1 MYRIPSTLNGDL
13 DYTQSLIDQFK
24 TGEIQAGQLKSNRV
38 PMGIYEQRKNQ
49 HYMLRLRCAGGLV
62 TPEQLAKIAFVG
74 HQLSTSHLHVT
85 TRQEIQIHNVDIED
99 AIPALKKLEKVGISS
114 AGGGGN
120 TVRNMMVDD
129 RSGLTADEEF
139 DVYPY
144 VEELTSRLIAEKD
157 SFTMP
162 RKYKVAIDTSVAT
175 ANYSYIADL
184 GLQARIKDGQRGFR
198 VLIAGSAASNAHTGW
213 EVFDF
218 LPEKDL
224 YRAAKALKNWFH
236 KYGNRRNRHKA
247 RMRYVFYKYGTEE
260 AKRLYLEEFEELK
273 KDGSIDFEA
282 SALPLEH
289 HKPSFSPLG
298 EKEVKSEE
306 RRVKNSNPLGVP
318 ADLQSDGKQGTS
330 KNEIIDVE
338 AFETWKRR
346 YAHKQTN
353 AEGLKEN
360 LWYAYIPLRHGN
372 NSTDFFAEV
381 AEYLGNYGNDV
392 IRFTKKE
399 QIQVRNIPE
408 EYLTN
413 IYAFFKKLGVY
424 QIDYP
429 VVVTNLTCCTG
440 ADTCRLGICLPKGA
454 IDGIAKQ
461 LLDSDLNLD
470 AIPDFELRMNGCT
483 NICALATWGDLGFS
497 GRVGRVGDD
506 PYPAYTIWLPV
517 KGKHEIDLQ
526 QGYIAAKKI
535 PAFVEDYLRDVIAE
549 QANYADYYEYV
560 AKRGVNIVKDLIA
573 KYKEVAPY
581 SEKPDTFFD
590 FGDDEKFSLIK
601 YGKAECSAGLFD
613 IIEIDQDTIREKRKE
628 VEQLLE
634 NTPQGVPADLQSAGK
649 QAISGGSKVP
659 ADLKSDGKQGTSK
672 IEKLLHDIVFSEN
685 RMLLVT
691 RGLDPRTDEDVYQ
704 GFEKEFIAAGIIP
717 QKFKVLT
724 EKARNNE
731 SLISEKP
738 LIDELA
744 DLLNDLY
751 QNMDDSLQ
759 FKLPA
764 AQSPTDNTDNT
775 DSKEKSAE
783 SAKSARPKNGSEKE
797 EKSVSS
803 VKSVGQKTGSE
814 KEEKSVSSVK
824 SVGQKNTS
832 EKEQKSVSSVKSA
845 RQKNTSEKEQKS
857 SAGEPEAISPD
868 VKKDFRGV
876 MCPMNFVKTKI
887 ALTPMQS
894 GQILE
899 ILLDDGAPIENV
911 PGSVKN
917 EGHTI
922 LSTEKVENYWKVL
935 IKKK

>member
-24 TGEIQAGQLKSNRV
+24 AGEIQAGQLKSNRV

-260 AKRLYLEEFEELK
+260 AKRLYLEEFEKLK

-282 SALPLEH
+282 PALPLEH
-289 HKPSFSPLG
+289 HKPNF
-298 EKEVKSEE
+298 
-306 RRVKNSNPLGVP
+306 P
-318 ADLQSDGKQGTS
+318 ALKAPTD
-330 KNEIIDVE
+330 
-338 AFETWKRR
+338 FETWKRR

-461 LLDSDLNLD
+461 LLNSNLNLD

-549 QANYADYYEYV
+549 QANYADYYDYV

-581 SEKPDTFFD
+581 SEEPDTFFD

-628 VEQLLE
+628 VEQLL
-634 NTPQGVPADLQSAGK
+634 
-649 QAISGGSKVP
+649 
-659 ADLKSDGKQGTSK
+659 SDGKQNTGK

-691 RGLDPRTDEDVYQ
+691 RGLDPRTDEDVYN

-724 EKARNNE
+724 DKARNNE
-731 SLISEKP
+731 SLIAEKP

-764 AQSPTDNTDNT
+764 
-775 DSKEKSAE
+775 EKTQVEQVA
-783 SAKSARPKNGSEKE
+783 E
-797 EKSVSS
+797 EKNA
-803 VKSVGQKTGSE
+803 
-814 KEEKSVSSVK
+814 EEKAPA
-824 SVGQKNTS
+824 
-832 EKEQKSVSSVKSA
+832 EKASA
-845 RQKNTSEKEQKS
+845 AEETET
-857 SAGEPEAISPD
+857 IVPD

>member
-24 TGEIQAGQLKSNRV
+24 ASEIQAGQLKSNRV

-282 SALPLEH
+282 PELPLEH
-289 HKPSFSPLG
+289 HKPNF
-298 EKEVKSEE
+298 
-306 RRVKNSNPLGVP
+306 P
-318 ADLQSDGKQGTS
+318 ALKAPTDF
-330 KNEIIDVE
+330 EI
-338 AFETWKRR
+338 WKRR

-461 LLDSDLNLD
+461 LLNSNLNLD

-549 QANYADYYEYV
+549 QANYADYYDYV
-560 AKRGVNIVKDLIA
+560 AKRGVNIVKELIA

-581 SEKPDTFFD
+581 SEEPDTFFD

-628 VEQLLE
+628 VELLMG
-634 NTPQGVPADLQSAGK
+634 NIPQGVPTDLQ
-649 QAISGGSKVP
+649 
-659 ADLKSDGKQGTSK
+659 SDGKQATSK

-691 RGLDPRTDEDVYQ
+691 RGLDPRTDEDVYN

-724 EKARNNE
+724 DKARNNE
-731 SLISEKP
+731 SLIEQKP

-764 AQSPTDNTDNT
+764 
-775 DSKEKSAE
+775 EKTPVEQVA
-783 SAKSARPKNGSEKE
+783 E
-797 EKSVSS
+797 EK
-803 VKSVGQKTGSE
+803 TA
-814 KEEKSVSSVK
+814 EEKAPAEQVSE
-824 SVGQKNTS
+824 
-832 EKEQKSVSSVKSA
+832 EKAPAEKASA
-845 RQKNTSEKEQKS
+845 AEETET
-857 SAGEPEAISPD
+857 IVPD

>member
-24 TGEIQAGQLKSNRV
+24 AGEIQAGQLKSNRV

-62 TPEQLAKIAFVG
+62 TPKQLAKIAFVG

-218 LPEKDL
+218 LPEKHL

-282 SALPLEH
+282 PALPLEH
-289 HKPSFSPLG
+289 HKPNF
-298 EKEVKSEE
+298 
-306 RRVKNSNPLGVP
+306 P
-318 ADLQSDGKQGTS
+318 ALKAPTD
-330 KNEIIDVE
+330 
-338 AFETWKRR
+338 FETWKRR

-461 LLDSDLNLD
+461 LLNSNLNLD

-549 QANYADYYEYV
+549 QANYADYYDYV

-581 SEKPDTFFD
+581 SEEPDTFFD

-628 VEQLLE
+628 VEQLL
-634 NTPQGVPADLQSAGK
+634 
-649 QAISGGSKVP
+649 
-659 ADLKSDGKQGTSK
+659 SDGKQATSK

-691 RGLDPRTDEDVYQ
+691 RGLDPRTDEDVYN

-724 EKARNNE
+724 DKARNNE
-731 SLISEKP
+731 SLIEQKP

-764 AQSPTDNTDNT
+764 
-775 DSKEKSAE
+775 EKTPVEQVA
-783 SAKSARPKNGSEKE
+783 E
-797 EKSVSS
+797 EK
-803 VKSVGQKTGSE
+803 TA
-814 KEEKSVSSVK
+814 EEKAPAEQVSE
-824 SVGQKNTS
+824 
-832 EKEQKSVSSVKSA
+832 EKTPAEKASA
-845 RQKNTSEKEQKS
+845 AEETET
-857 SAGEPEAISPD
+857 IVPD

>member
-24 TGEIQAGQLKSNRV
+24 AGEIQAGQLKSNRV

-282 SALPLEH
+282 PALPLEH
-289 HKPSFSPLG
+289 HKPNFPPL
-298 EKEVKSEE
+298 KA
-306 RRVKNSNPLGVP
+306 PT
-318 ADLQSDGKQGTS
+318 D
-330 KNEIIDVE
+330 
-338 AFETWKRR
+338 FETWKRR

-353 AEGLKEN
+353 AEVLKEN

-399 QIQVRNIPE
+399 QILVRNIPE

-461 LLDSDLNLD
+461 LLNSNLNLD

-549 QANYADYYEYV
+549 QANYADYYDYV
-560 AKRGVNIVKDLIA
+560 AKRGVNIVKELIA

-581 SEKPDTFFD
+581 SEEPDTFFD

-628 VEQLLE
+628 VELLMG
-634 NTPQGVPADLQSAGK
+634 NTPQGVPADLQS
-649 QAISGGSKVP
+649 
-659 ADLKSDGKQGTSK
+659 DGKQEASK

-691 RGLDPRTDEDVYQ
+691 RGLDPRTDEDVYN

-724 EKARNNE
+724 DKVRNNE
-731 SLISEKP
+731 SLIEQKP

-764 AQSPTDNTDNT
+764 
-775 DSKEKSAE
+775 EKTPVEQVA
-783 SAKSARPKNGSEKE
+783 E
-797 EKSVSS
+797 EKAA
-803 VKSVGQKTGSE
+803 
-814 KEEKSVSSVK
+814 EEKTPAEQVSE
-824 SVGQKNTS
+824 
-832 EKEQKSVSSVKSA
+832 EKAPAEKASA
-845 RQKNTSEKEQKS
+845 AEETET
-857 SAGEPEAISPD
+857 IVPD

>member
-24 TGEIQAGQLKSNRV
+24 AGEIQAGQLKSNRV

-282 SALPLEH
+282 PALPLEH
-289 HKPSFSPLG
+289 HKPNFPPL
-298 EKEVKSEE
+298 KT
-306 RRVKNSNPLGVP
+306 PT
-318 ADLQSDGKQGTS
+318 D
-330 KNEIIDVE
+330 
-338 AFETWKRR
+338 FETWKRR

-461 LLDSDLNLD
+461 LLNSNLNLD

-549 QANYADYYEYV
+549 QANYADYYDYV

-581 SEKPDTFFD
+581 SEEPDTFFD

-628 VEQLLE
+628 VELLMG
-634 NTPQGVPADLQSAGK
+634 NIPQGVPADLQS
-649 QAISGGSKVP
+649 
-659 ADLKSDGKQGTSK
+659 DGKQETSK

-691 RGLDPRTDEDVYQ
+691 RGLDPRTDEDVYN

-724 EKARNNE
+724 DKARNNE
-731 SLISEKP
+731 SLIEQKP

-764 AQSPTDNTDNT
+764 VQSPTDFTDNT
-775 DSKEKSAE
+775 DSKGKSA
-783 SAKSARPKNGSEKE
+783 
-797 EKSVSS
+797 
-803 VKSVGQKTGSE
+803 GQKNRSE
-814 KEEKSVSSVK
+814 DEEKSVSSVK

-832 EKEQKSVSSVKSA
+832 E
-845 RQKNTSEKEQKS
+845 NEQKS
-857 SAGEPEAISPD
+857 SAGEPEAVSPD

>member
-1 MYRIPSTLNGDL
+1 MYRIPSTLKGDL

-24 TGEIQAGQLKSNRV
+24 AGEIQAGQLKSNRV

-99 AIPALKKLEKVGISS
+99 AVPALRKLEKIGISS

-129 RSGLTADEEF
+129 RSGLTAEEKF

-162 RKYKVAIDTSVAT
+162 RKYKVAIDTSVDT

-184 GLQARIKDGQRGFR
+184 GLQARIKDGKRGFR

-260 AKRLYLEEFEELK
+260 AKRLYLEEFEALK
-273 KDGSIDFEA
+273 KNPSIDFEA
-282 SALPLEH
+282 PALPLEH

-298 EKEVKSEE
+298 EKEGNNASTYFD
-306 RRVKNSNPLGVP
+306 S
-318 ADLQSDGKQGTS
+318 
-330 KNEIIDVE
+330 E

-408 EYLTN
+408 EYLPN

-454 IDGIAKQ
+454 IDAIAKQ
-461 LLDSDLNLD
+461 LLSSDLDLD

-506 PYPAYTIWLPV
+506 PYPAYTVWLPV

-535 PAFVEDYLRDVIAE
+535 PAFVEDYLRDVIQE
-549 QANYADYYEYV
+549 QPNYADYYDYV
-560 AKRGVNIVKDLIA
+560 AKRGAGFIKELIA
-573 KYKEVAPY
+573 KYKEIAPFT
-581 SEKPDTFFD
+581 EEPDTFYD

-628 VEQLLE
+628 VDQLLQDKTLKE
-634 NTPQGVPADLQSAGK
+634 STSANLE
-649 QAISGGSKVP
+649 QTNKV
-659 ADLKSDGKQGTSK
+659 
-672 IEKLLHDIVFSEN
+672 EKLLHDIVFSEN

-704 GFEKEFIAAGIIP
+704 GFEKEFIGAGIIP
-717 QKFKVLT
+717 QKFKILT
-724 EKARNNE
+724 DKARSNE
-731 SLISEKP
+731 SLIEYNP

-764 AQSPTDNTDNT
+764 AQSSADLK
-775 DSKEKSAE
+775 DSKEKSAS
-783 SAKSARPKNGSEKE
+783 SA
-797 EKSVSS
+797 
-803 VKSVGQKTGSE
+803 KSVGQENATKTE
-814 KEEKSVSSVK
+814 AEKSVSSVK
-824 SVGQKNTS
+824 SVGQKNGS
-832 EKEQKSVSSVKSA
+832 KNEEKESA
-845 RQKNTSEKEQKS
+845 E
-857 SAGEPEAISPD
+857 SAAISPD

-911 PGSVKN
+911 PGSVKG

-922 LSTEKVENYWKVL
+922 LSTEKIENYWKVL
-935 IKKK
+935 IRKK

>member
-24 TGEIQAGQLKSNRV
+24 AGEIQAGQLKSNRV

-282 SALPLEH
+282 PALPLEH
-289 HKPSFSPLG
+289 HKPSFSPLS

-306 RRVKNSNPLGVP
+306 RRVKNS
-318 ADLQSDGKQGTS
+318 SDFFDS
-330 KNEIIDVE
+330 E

-381 AEYLGNYGNDV
+381 AEYLCNYGNDV

-461 LLDSDLNLD
+461 LLNSDLNLD

-549 QANYADYYEYV
+549 QANYADYYDYV
-560 AKRGVNIVKDLIA
+560 AKRGVNIVKKLIA

-581 SEKPDTFFD
+581 SEEPDTFFD

-628 VEQLLE
+628 VEQLLG
-634 NTPQGVPADLQSAGK
+634 NIPQGVPADLQS
-649 QAISGGSKVP
+649 
-659 ADLKSDGKQGTSK
+659 DGKQETSK

-691 RGLDPRTDEDVYQ
+691 RGLDPRTDEDVYN

-724 EKARNNE
+724 DKARNNE
-731 SLISEKP
+731 SLITEKP

-764 AQSPTDNTDNT
+764 VQSPTDFTDNT
-775 DSKEKSAE
+775 DSKEKSSGQKNRSE
-783 SAKSARPKNGSEKE
+783 DEDKSVSSVKSVGQRNRSEKE
-797 EKSVSS
+797 EESVSSVKSAGQKNRSEKEDKSVSS
-803 VKSVGQKTGSE
+803 VKSVGQKS
-814 KEEKSVSSVK
+814 
-824 SVGQKNTS
+824 TS
-832 EKEQKSVSSVKSA
+832 E
-845 RQKNTSEKEQKS
+845 NEQKS

-887 ALTPMQS
+887 ALTPMLS

-899 ILLDDGAPIENV
+899 ILLDDGTPIENV

>member
-24 TGEIQAGQLKSNRV
+24 AGEIQAGQLKSNRV

-260 AKRLYLEEFEELK
+260 AKRLYLEEFEKLK

-282 SALPLEH
+282 PALPLEH
-289 HKPSFSPLG
+289 HKPNFPPL
-298 EKEVKSEE
+298 KA
-306 RRVKNSNPLGVP
+306 PT
-318 ADLQSDGKQGTS
+318 D
-330 KNEIIDVE
+330 
-338 AFETWKRR
+338 FETWKRR

-454 IDGIAKQ
+454 INGIAKQ
-461 LLDSDLNLD
+461 LLNSDLNLD

-549 QANYADYYEYV
+549 QANYADYYDYV

-581 SEKPDTFFD
+581 SEEPDTFFD

-628 VEQLLE
+628 VELLMG
-634 NTPQGVPADLQSAGK
+634 NIPQGVPADLQSDGK
-649 QAISGGSKVP
+649 QA
-659 ADLKSDGKQGTSK
+659 TSK

-691 RGLDPRTDEDVYQ
+691 RGLDPRTDEDVYN

-724 EKARNNE
+724 DKARNSA
-731 SLISEKP
+731 SLIEQKP

-764 AQSPTDNTDNT
+764 
-775 DSKEKSAE
+775 EKTPVE
-783 SAKSARPKNGSEKE
+783 QVVE
-797 EKSVSS
+797 EKNA
-803 VKSVGQKTGSE
+803 
-814 KEEKSVSSVK
+814 EEKAPAEQVSE
-824 SVGQKNTS
+824 
-832 EKEQKSVSSVKSA
+832 EKAPAEKASA
-845 RQKNTSEKEQKS
+845 AEETET
-857 SAGEPEAISPD
+857 IVPD

>member
-24 TGEIQAGQLKSNRV
+24 AGEIQAGQLKSNRV

-282 SALPLEH
+282 PALPLEH
-289 HKPSFSPLG
+289 HKPNFPPL
-298 EKEVKSEE
+298 KA
-306 RRVKNSNPLGVP
+306 PT
-318 ADLQSDGKQGTS
+318 D
-330 KNEIIDVE
+330 
-338 AFETWKRR
+338 FETWKRR

-461 LLDSDLNLD
+461 LLNSNLNLD

-549 QANYADYYEYV
+549 QANYADYYDYV
-560 AKRGVNIVKDLIA
+560 AKRGVNIVKELIA

-581 SEKPDTFFD
+581 SEEPDTFFD

-628 VEQLLE
+628 VELLMG
-634 NTPQGVPADLQSAGK
+634 NTPQGVPADLQSDGK
-649 QAISGGSKVP
+649 QAI
-659 ADLKSDGKQGTSK
+659 SK

-691 RGLDPRTDEDVYQ
+691 RGLDPRTDEDVYN

-724 EKARNNE
+724 DKARNNE
-731 SLISEKP
+731 SLIEQKP

-764 AQSPTDNTDNT
+764 
-775 DSKEKSAE
+775 EKTPVEQVA
-783 SAKSARPKNGSEKE
+783 E
-797 EKSVSS
+797 EK
-803 VKSVGQKTGSE
+803 TA
-814 KEEKSVSSVK
+814 EEKAPAEQVSE
-824 SVGQKNTS
+824 
-832 EKEQKSVSSVKSA
+832 EKAPAEKASA
-845 RQKNTSEKEQKS
+845 AEETET
-857 SAGEPEAISPD
+857 IVPD

>member
-24 TGEIQAGQLKSNRV
+24 AGEIQAGQLKSNRV

-99 AIPALKKLEKVGISS
+99 AIPALKKLEKGGISS

-282 SALPLEH
+282 PALPLEH
-289 HKPSFSPLG
+289 HKPNFPPL
-298 EKEVKSEE
+298 KA
-306 RRVKNSNPLGVP
+306 PT
-318 ADLQSDGKQGTS
+318 D
-330 KNEIIDVE
+330 
-338 AFETWKRR
+338 FETWKRR

-381 AEYLGNYGNDV
+381 AEHLGNYGNDV

-461 LLDSDLNLD
+461 LLNSDLNLD

-497 GRVGRVGDD
+497 GRVGRVGDA

-549 QANYADYYEYV
+549 QVNYADYYDYV
-560 AKRGVNIVKDLIA
+560 AKRGVNIVKELIA

-581 SEKPDTFFD
+581 SEEPDTFFD

-628 VEQLLE
+628 VELLMG
-634 NTPQGVPADLQSAGK
+634 NTPQGVPADLQSDGK
-649 QAISGGSKVP
+649 QA
-659 ADLKSDGKQGTSK
+659 TSK

-691 RGLDPRTDEDVYQ
+691 RGLDPRTDEDVYN

-724 EKARNNE
+724 DKARNNE
-731 SLISEKP
+731 SLIEQKP

-764 AQSPTDNTDNT
+764 
-775 DSKEKSAE
+775 EKTPVEQVA
-783 SAKSARPKNGSEKE
+783 E
-797 EKSVSS
+797 EKAA
-803 VKSVGQKTGSE
+803 
-814 KEEKSVSSVK
+814 EEKTPAEQVSE
-824 SVGQKNTS
+824 
-832 EKEQKSVSSVKSA
+832 EKAPAEKASA
-845 RQKNTSEKEQKS
+845 AEETET
-857 SAGEPEAISPD
+857 IVPD

>member
-24 TGEIQAGQLKSNRV
+24 AGEIQAGQLKSNRV

-282 SALPLEH
+282 PELPLEH
-289 HKPSFSPLG
+289 HKPNF
-298 EKEVKSEE
+298 
-306 RRVKNSNPLGVP
+306 P
-318 ADLQSDGKQGTS
+318 ALKAPTD
-330 KNEIIDVE
+330 
-338 AFETWKRR
+338 FETWKRR

-461 LLDSDLNLD
+461 LLNSNLNLD

-549 QANYADYYEYV
+549 QTNYADYYDYV

-581 SEKPDTFFD
+581 SEEPDTFFD

-628 VEQLLE
+628 VEQLL
-634 NTPQGVPADLQSAGK
+634 
-649 QAISGGSKVP
+649 
-659 ADLKSDGKQGTSK
+659 SDGKQNTGK

-691 RGLDPRTDEDVYQ
+691 RGLDPRTDEDVYN

-724 EKARNNE
+724 DKARNNE
-731 SLISEKP
+731 SLIEQKP

-764 AQSPTDNTDNT
+764 
-775 DSKEKSAE
+775 EKTPVEQVA
-783 SAKSARPKNGSEKE
+783 E
-797 EKSVSS
+797 EK
-803 VKSVGQKTGSE
+803 TA
-814 KEEKSVSSVK
+814 EEKAPAEQVSE
-824 SVGQKNTS
+824 
-832 EKEQKSVSSVKSA
+832 EKAPAEKASA
-845 RQKNTSEKEQKS
+845 AEETET
-857 SAGEPEAISPD
+857 IVPD

>member
-24 TGEIQAGQLKSNRV
+24 AGEIQAGQLKSNRV

-260 AKRLYLEEFEELK
+260 AKRLYLEEFEKLK

-282 SALPLEH
+282 PALPLEH
-289 HKPSFSPLG
+289 HKPNF
-298 EKEVKSEE
+298 
-306 RRVKNSNPLGVP
+306 P
-318 ADLQSDGKQGTS
+318 ALKAPTD
-330 KNEIIDVE
+330 
-338 AFETWKRR
+338 FETWKRR

-461 LLDSDLNLD
+461 LLNSNLNLD

-549 QANYADYYEYV
+549 QANYADYYDYV

-581 SEKPDTFFD
+581 SEEPDTFFD

-628 VEQLLE
+628 VELLMK
-634 NTPQGVPADLQSAGK
+634 NIPQGVSADLQADGK
-649 QAISGGSKVP
+649 QA
-659 ADLKSDGKQGTSK
+659 TSK

-691 RGLDPRTDEDVYQ
+691 RGLDPRTDEDVYN

-717 QKFKVLT
+717 QKFKILT
-724 EKARNNE
+724 DKARNNE
-731 SLISEKP
+731 SLIEQKP

-764 AQSPTDNTDNT
+764 
-775 DSKEKSAE
+775 EKTPVEQVA
-783 SAKSARPKNGSEKE
+783 E
-797 EKSVSS
+797 EK
-803 VKSVGQKTGSE
+803 TA
-814 KEEKSVSSVK
+814 EEKAPAEQVSE
-824 SVGQKNTS
+824 
-832 EKEQKSVSSVKSA
+832 EKAPAEKASA
-845 RQKNTSEKEQKS
+845 AEETET
-857 SAGEPEAISPD
+857 IVPD

>member
-24 TGEIQAGQLKSNRV
+24 AGEIQAGQLKSNRV

-184 GLQARIKDGQRGFR
+184 GLQARIKDRQRGFR

-282 SALPLEH
+282 LALPLEH
-289 HKPSFSPLG
+289 HKPNF
-298 EKEVKSEE
+298 
-306 RRVKNSNPLGVP
+306 P
-318 ADLQSDGKQGTS
+318 ALKAPTD
-330 KNEIIDVE
+330 
-338 AFETWKRR
+338 FETWKRR

-381 AEYLGNYGNDV
+381 AEYLCNYGNDV

-560 AKRGVNIVKDLIA
+560 AKRGVDIVKNLIA
-573 KYKEVAPY
+573 KYKEIAPY
-581 SEKPDTFFD
+581 SEEPDTFFD

-628 VEQLLE
+628 VELLMG
-634 NTPQGVPADLQSAGK
+634 NTPQGVPADLQS
-649 QAISGGSKVP
+649 
-659 ADLKSDGKQGTSK
+659 DGKQETSK

-691 RGLDPRTDEDVYQ
+691 RGLDPCTDEDVYQ

-724 EKARNNE
+724 DKARNNE
-731 SLISEKP
+731 SLIEQKP

-744 DLLNDLY
+744 NLLNDLY

-764 AQSPTDNTDNT
+764 VQSPTDNTDNTDNT
-775 DSKEKSAE
+775 DSKEKSA
-783 SAKSARPKNGSEKE
+783 
-797 EKSVSS
+797 
-803 VKSVGQKTGSE
+803 GQKNRSE
-814 KEEKSVSSVK
+814 DEEKSVSSVK
-824 SVGQKNTS
+824 SVGQKNGS
-832 EKEQKSVSSVKSA
+832 ENEEKESA
-845 RQKNTSEKEQKS
+845 
-857 SAGEPEAISPD
+857 AISPD

>member
-24 TGEIQAGQLKSNRV
+24 AGEIQAGQLKSNRV

-62 TPEQLAKIAFVG
+62 TPKQLAKIAFVG

-260 AKRLYLEEFEELK
+260 AKRLYLEEFKELK

-282 SALPLEH
+282 PALPLEH
-289 HKPSFSPLG
+289 HKP
-298 EKEVKSEE
+298 
-306 RRVKNSNPLGVP
+306 NIP
-318 ADLQSDGKQGTS
+318 ALKAPTD
-330 KNEIIDVE
+330 
-338 AFETWKRR
+338 FETWKRR

-461 LLDSDLNLD
+461 LLNSNLNLD

-549 QANYADYYEYV
+549 QANYADYYDYV

-581 SEKPDTFFD
+581 AEEPDTFFD

-628 VEQLLE
+628 VEQLL
-634 NTPQGVPADLQSAGK
+634 
-649 QAISGGSKVP
+649 
-659 ADLKSDGKQGTSK
+659 SDGKQNTGK

-691 RGLDPRTDEDVYQ
+691 RGLDPRTDEDVYN

-724 EKARNNE
+724 DKARNNE
-731 SLISEKP
+731 SLIEQKP

-764 AQSPTDNTDNT
+764 
-775 DSKEKSAE
+775 EKTPVEQVA
-783 SAKSARPKNGSEKE
+783 E
-797 EKSVSS
+797 EK
-803 VKSVGQKTGSE
+803 TA
-814 KEEKSVSSVK
+814 EEKAPAEQVSE
-824 SVGQKNTS
+824 
-832 EKEQKSVSSVKSA
+832 EKAPAEKASA
-845 RQKNTSEKEQKS
+845 AEETET
-857 SAGEPEAISPD
+857 IVPD

>member
-24 TGEIQAGQLKSNRV
+24 AGEIQAGQLKSNRV

-260 AKRLYLEEFEELK
+260 AKRLYLEEFEKLK

-282 SALPLEH
+282 PALPLEH
-289 HKPSFSPLG
+289 HKPNF
-298 EKEVKSEE
+298 
-306 RRVKNSNPLGVP
+306 P
-318 ADLQSDGKQGTS
+318 ALKAPTD
-330 KNEIIDVE
+330 
-338 AFETWKRR
+338 FETWKRR

-461 LLDSDLNLD
+461 LLVSNLNLD

-549 QANYADYYEYV
+549 QANYADYYDYV
-560 AKRGVNIVKDLIA
+560 AKRGVNIVKELIA

-581 SEKPDTFFD
+581 SEEPDTFFD

-628 VEQLLE
+628 VELLMG
-634 NTPQGVPADLQSAGK
+634 NIPQGVPTDLQ
-649 QAISGGSKVP
+649 
-659 ADLKSDGKQGTSK
+659 SDGKQATSK

-691 RGLDPRTDEDVYQ
+691 RGLDPRTDEDVYN

-724 EKARNNE
+724 DKARNNE
-731 SLISEKP
+731 SLIAEKP

-764 AQSPTDNTDNT
+764 
-775 DSKEKSAE
+775 EKTQVEQVA
-783 SAKSARPKNGSEKE
+783 E
-797 EKSVSS
+797 EKNA
-803 VKSVGQKTGSE
+803 
-814 KEEKSVSSVK
+814 EEKAPAEQVSE
-824 SVGQKNTS
+824 
-832 EKEQKSVSSVKSA
+832 EKAPAEKASA
-845 RQKNTSEKEQKS
+845 AEETET
-857 SAGEPEAISPD
+857 IVPD

>member
-24 TGEIQAGQLKSNRV
+24 AGEIQAGQLKSNRV

-184 GLQARIKDGQRGFR
+184 GLQARIKDGERGFR

-282 SALPLEH
+282 PALPLEH
-289 HKPSFSPLG
+289 HKPGFPALKVWNDTPLG
-298 EKEVKSEE
+298 A
-306 RRVKNSNPLGVP
+306 P

-506 PYPAYTIWLPV
+506 PYPAYTVWLPV

-573 KYKEVAPY
+573 KYKAIAPY
-581 SEKPDTFFD
+581 AEEPDTFFD

-628 VEQLLE
+628 VELLKE
-634 NTPQGVPADLQSAGK
+634 
-649 QAISGGSKVP
+649 
-659 ADLKSDGKQGTSK
+659 TSK

-691 RGLDPRTDEDVYQ
+691 RGLDPRTDNDVYN

-717 QKFKVLT
+717 QKFKILT
-724 EKARNNE
+724 DKARNNE
-731 SLISEKP
+731 SLTEYKQ

-744 DLLNDLY
+744 NLLNDLY

-764 AQSPTDNTDNT
+764 AQSPTDFTDNT
-775 DSKEKSAE
+775 DLKDKAAESAE
-783 SAKSARPKNGSEKE
+783 SVGQKNGSEKE
-797 EKSVSS
+797 E
-803 VKSVGQKTGSE
+803 
-814 KEEKSVSSVK
+814 
-824 SVGQKNTS
+824 
-832 EKEQKSVSSVKSA
+832 A
-845 RQKNTSEKEQKS
+845 
-857 SAGEPEAISPD
+857 SAGEAESISPN

-922 LSTEKVENYWKVL
+922 LSTEKVENHWKVL
-935 IKKK
+935 IRKK

>member
-24 TGEIQAGQLKSNRV
+24 AGEIQAGQLKSNRV

-260 AKRLYLEEFEELK
+260 AKRLYLEEFEKLK

-282 SALPLEH
+282 PALPLEH
-289 HKPSFSPLG
+289 HKPNFPPL
-298 EKEVKSEE
+298 KA
-306 RRVKNSNPLGVP
+306 PT
-318 ADLQSDGKQGTS
+318 D
-330 KNEIIDVE
+330 
-338 AFETWKRR
+338 FETWKRR

-413 IYAFFKKLGVY
+413 IYAFFKELGVY

-454 IDGIAKQ
+454 INGIAKQ
-461 LLDSDLNLD
+461 LLNSDLNLD

-549 QANYADYYEYV
+549 QANYADYYDYV

-581 SEKPDTFFD
+581 SEEPDTFFD

-628 VEQLLE
+628 VEQLL
-634 NTPQGVPADLQSAGK
+634 
-649 QAISGGSKVP
+649 
-659 ADLKSDGKQGTSK
+659 SDGKQNTGK

-691 RGLDPRTDEDVYQ
+691 RGLDPRTDEDVYN

-724 EKARNNE
+724 DKARNSA
-731 SLISEKP
+731 SLIEQKP

-764 AQSPTDNTDNT
+764 
-775 DSKEKSAE
+775 EKTQVEQVA
-783 SAKSARPKNGSEKE
+783 E
-797 EKSVSS
+797 EKNA
-803 VKSVGQKTGSE
+803 
-814 KEEKSVSSVK
+814 EEKAPAEQVSE
-824 SVGQKNTS
+824 
-832 EKEQKSVSSVKSA
+832 EKAPAEKASA
-845 RQKNTSEKEQKS
+845 AEETET
-857 SAGEPEAISPD
+857 IVPD

>member
-24 TGEIQAGQLKSNRV
+24 AGEIQAGQLKSNRV

-282 SALPLEH
+282 PALPLEH
-289 HKPSFSPLG
+289 HKPSFSPLS

-306 RRVKNSNPLGVP
+306 QIVKNS
-318 ADLQSDGKQGTS
+318 SDFFDS
-330 KNEIIDVE
+330 E

-461 LLDSDLNLD
+461 LLNSNLNLD

-549 QANYADYYEYV
+549 QANYADYYDYV
-560 AKRGVNIVKDLIA
+560 AKRGVNIVKELIA

-581 SEKPDTFFD
+581 SEEPDTFFD
-590 FGDDEKFSLIK
+590 FGDDEKISLIK
-601 YGKAECSAGLFD
+601 YGKSECSAGLFD

-628 VEQLLE
+628 VELLMG
-634 NTPQGVPADLQSAGK
+634 NTPQGVPADLQSDGK
-649 QAISGGSKVP
+649 QA
-659 ADLKSDGKQGTSK
+659 TSK

-691 RGLDPRTDEDVYQ
+691 RGLDPRTDDDVYN

-724 EKARNNE
+724 DKARNNE
-731 SLISEKP
+731 SLIEQKP

-764 AQSPTDNTDNT
+764 VQGPTDNTDNT
-775 DSKEKSAE
+775 DSKEKSA
-783 SAKSARPKNGSEKE
+783 
-797 EKSVSS
+797 
-803 VKSVGQKTGSE
+803 GQKNRSE
-814 KEEKSVSSVK
+814 DEEKSVSSVK
-824 SVGQKNTS
+824 SVGQKNRS
-832 EKEQKSVSSVKSA
+832 EKEDKSVSSVKSVGQ
-845 RQKNTSEKEQKS
+845 RNRSENEQKS

>member
-24 TGEIQAGQLKSNRV
+24 AGEIQAGQLKSNRV

-162 RKYKVAIDTSVAT
+162 RKYKVAIDASVAT

-247 RMRYVFYKYGTEE
+247 RMRYVFYRYGTEE

-282 SALPLEH
+282 PTLPLEH
-289 HKPSFSPLG
+289 HKPNFPPL
-298 EKEVKSEE
+298 KA
-306 RRVKNSNPLGVP
+306 PT
-318 ADLQSDGKQGTS
+318 D
-330 KNEIIDVE
+330 
-338 AFETWKRR
+338 FETWKRR

-461 LLDSDLNLD
+461 LLNSNLNLD

-535 PAFVEDYLRDVIAE
+535 PVFVEDYLRDVIAE

-560 AKRGVNIVKDLIA
+560 AKRGVDIVKNLIA
-573 KYKEVAPY
+573 KYKEIASY
-581 SEKPDTFFD
+581 SEEPDTFFD

-628 VEQLLE
+628 VELLMG
-634 NTPQGVPADLQSAGK
+634 NTPQGVPADLQS
-649 QAISGGSKVP
+649 
-659 ADLKSDGKQGTSK
+659 DGKQETSK

-691 RGLDPRTDEDVYQ
+691 RGLDPRTDDDVYN

-724 EKARNNE
+724 DKARNSE
-731 SLISEKP
+731 SLIAEKP

-764 AQSPTDNTDNT
+764 VQSPTDFT
-775 DSKEKSAE
+775 DSKEKSVGQ
-783 SAKSARPKNGSEKE
+783 KNRSEKE
-797 EKSVSS
+797 D
-803 VKSVGQKTGSE
+803 
-814 KEEKSVSSVK
+814 KSVSSVK
-824 SVGQKNTS
+824 SVGQKNTN
-832 EKEQKSVSSVKSA
+832 E
-845 RQKNTSEKEQKS
+845 NEQKS

-935 IKKK
+935 IRKK

>member
-24 TGEIQAGQLKSNRV
+24 AGEIQAGQLKSNRV

-247 RMRYVFYKYGTEE
+247 RMRYVFYRYGTEE
-260 AKRLYLEEFEELK
+260 AKRLYLEEFEKLK

-282 SALPLEH
+282 PALPLEH
-289 HKPSFSPLG
+289 HKPNF
-298 EKEVKSEE
+298 
-306 RRVKNSNPLGVP
+306 P
-318 ADLQSDGKQGTS
+318 ALKAPTD
-330 KNEIIDVE
+330 
-338 AFETWKRR
+338 FETWKRR

-461 LLDSDLNLD
+461 LLNSNLNLD

-549 QANYADYYEYV
+549 QANYADYYDYV

-581 SEKPDTFFD
+581 SEEPDTFFD

-628 VEQLLE
+628 VEQLL
-634 NTPQGVPADLQSAGK
+634 
-649 QAISGGSKVP
+649 
-659 ADLKSDGKQGTSK
+659 SDGKQNTGK

-691 RGLDPRTDEDVYQ
+691 RGLDPRTDEDVYN

-724 EKARNNE
+724 DKARNNE
-731 SLISEKP
+731 SLIEQKP

-764 AQSPTDNTDNT
+764 
-775 DSKEKSAE
+775 EKTPVEQVA
-783 SAKSARPKNGSEKE
+783 E
-797 EKSVSS
+797 EK
-803 VKSVGQKTGSE
+803 TA
-814 KEEKSVSSVK
+814 EEKAPAEQVSE
-824 SVGQKNTS
+824 
-832 EKEQKSVSSVKSA
+832 EKAPAEKASA
-845 RQKNTSEKEQKS
+845 AEETET
-857 SAGEPEAISPD
+857 IVPD

>member
-13 DYTQSLIDQFK
+13 DYTQSLINQFK
-24 TGEIQAGQLKSNRV
+24 EGEIQAGQLKSNRV

-282 SALPLEH
+282 PALPLEH
-289 HKPSFSPLG
+289 HKPNF
-298 EKEVKSEE
+298 
-306 RRVKNSNPLGVP
+306 P
-318 ADLQSDGKQGTS
+318 ALKAPTD
-330 KNEIIDVE
+330 
-338 AFETWKRR
+338 FETWKRR

-461 LLDSDLNLD
+461 LLNSDLNLD

-549 QANYADYYEYV
+549 QANYADYYDYV
-560 AKRGVNIVKDLIA
+560 AKRGVNIVKELIA

-581 SEKPDTFFD
+581 AEEPDTFFD

-628 VEQLLE
+628 VEQLLG
-634 NTPQGVPADLQSAGK
+634 NIPQGVPADLQS
-649 QAISGGSKVP
+649 
-659 ADLKSDGKQGTSK
+659 DGKQETSK

-691 RGLDPRTDEDVYQ
+691 RGLDPRTDEDVYN

-724 EKARNNE
+724 DKARNNE
-731 SLISEKP
+731 SLIEQKP

-764 AQSPTDNTDNT
+764 VQSPTDFTDNT
-775 DSKEKSAE
+775 DSKEKSAGQKNRSE
-783 SAKSARPKNGSEKE
+783 DEDKSVSSVKSVGQRNRSENE

-803 VKSVGQKTGSE
+803 VKSVGQKS
-814 KEEKSVSSVK
+814 
-824 SVGQKNTS
+824 TS
-832 EKEQKSVSSVKSA
+832 E
-845 RQKNTSEKEQKS
+845 NEQKS

-887 ALTPMQS
+887 ALTPMLS

>member
-24 TGEIQAGQLKSNRV
+24 AGEIQAGQLKSNRV

-236 KYGNRRNRHKA
+236 EYGNRRNRHKA

-282 SALPLEH
+282 PALPLEH
-289 HKPSFSPLG
+289 HKPNF
-298 EKEVKSEE
+298 
-306 RRVKNSNPLGVP
+306 P
-318 ADLQSDGKQGTS
+318 ALKAPTD
-330 KNEIIDVE
+330 
-338 AFETWKRR
+338 FETWKRR

-549 QANYADYYEYV
+549 QANYADYYDYV

-581 SEKPDTFFD
+581 SEEPDTFFD

-628 VEQLLE
+628 VEQLL
-634 NTPQGVPADLQSAGK
+634 
-649 QAISGGSKVP
+649 
-659 ADLKSDGKQGTSK
+659 SDGKQNTGK

-691 RGLDPRTDEDVYQ
+691 RGLDPRTDEDVYN

-724 EKARNNE
+724 DKARNNE
-731 SLISEKP
+731 SLIEQKP

-764 AQSPTDNTDNT
+764 
-775 DSKEKSAE
+775 EKTPVEQVA
-783 SAKSARPKNGSEKE
+783 E
-797 EKSVSS
+797 EK
-803 VKSVGQKTGSE
+803 TA
-814 KEEKSVSSVK
+814 EEKAPAEQVSE
-824 SVGQKNTS
+824 
-832 EKEQKSVSSVKSA
+832 EKAPAEKASA
-845 RQKNTSEKEQKS
+845 AEETET
-857 SAGEPEAISPD
+857 IVPD

>member
-24 TGEIQAGQLKSNRV
+24 AGEIQAGQLKSNRV

-260 AKRLYLEEFEELK
+260 AKRLYLEEFEKLK

-282 SALPLEH
+282 PALPLEH
-289 HKPSFSPLG
+289 HKPNF
-298 EKEVKSEE
+298 
-306 RRVKNSNPLGVP
+306 P
-318 ADLQSDGKQGTS
+318 ALKAPTDF
-330 KNEIIDVE
+330 EI
-338 AFETWKRR
+338 WKRR

-461 LLDSDLNLD
+461 LLNSNLNLD

-549 QANYADYYEYV
+549 QANYADYYDYV

-581 SEKPDTFFD
+581 SEEPDTFFD

-628 VEQLLE
+628 VELLMG
-634 NTPQGVPADLQSAGK
+634 NIPQGVPADLQSDGK
-649 QAISGGSKVP
+649 QA
-659 ADLKSDGKQGTSK
+659 TSK

-691 RGLDPRTDEDVYQ
+691 RGLDPRTDEDVYN

-724 EKARNNE
+724 DKARNNE
-731 SLISEKP
+731 SLIEQKP

-764 AQSPTDNTDNT
+764 
-775 DSKEKSAE
+775 EKTPVEQVA
-783 SAKSARPKNGSEKE
+783 E
-797 EKSVSS
+797 EK
-803 VKSVGQKTGSE
+803 TA
-814 KEEKSVSSVK
+814 EEKAPAEQVSE
-824 SVGQKNTS
+824 
-832 EKEQKSVSSVKSA
+832 EKAPAEKASA
-845 RQKNTSEKEQKS
+845 
-857 SAGEPEAISPD
+857 A
-868 VKKDFRGV
+868 
-876 MCPMNFVKTKI
+876 
-887 ALTPMQS
+887 
-894 GQILE
+894 
-899 ILLDDGAPIENV
+899 
-911 PGSVKN
+911 
-917 EGHTI
+917 
-922 LSTEKVENYWKVL
+922 
-935 IKKK
+935 

>member
-24 TGEIQAGQLKSNRV
+24 AGEIQAGQLKSNRV

-99 AIPALKKLEKVGISS
+99 AVPALKKLEKVGISS

-129 RSGLTADEEF
+129 RSGLTAEEEF

-213 EVFDF
+213 EVFNF
-218 LPEKDL
+218 LPDKDL

-282 SALPLEH
+282 PTLPLEH
-289 HKPSFSPLG
+289 HKPNF
-298 EKEVKSEE
+298 
-306 RRVKNSNPLGVP
+306 P
-318 ADLQSDGKQGTS
+318 ALKAPTD
-330 KNEIIDVE
+330 
-338 AFETWKRR
+338 FETWKRR

-461 LLDSDLNLD
+461 LLNSDLNLD

-549 QANYADYYEYV
+549 QANYADYYDYV

-581 SEKPDTFFD
+581 LEEPDTFFD

-628 VEQLLE
+628 VDLLIG
-634 NTPQGVPADLQSAGK
+634 NTPQGVPSDLQ
-649 QAISGGSKVP
+649 
-659 ADLKSDGKQGTSK
+659 SDGKQGTSK

-691 RGLDPRTDEDVYQ
+691 RGLDPRTDDDVYN

-731 SLISEKP
+731 PLTAEKA

-744 DLLNDLY
+744 QLLNDLY

-764 AQSPTDNTDNT
+764 AQSPTDFTENT

-783 SAKSARPKNGSEKE
+783 SNSKEKKSVGEENGSENEKKSVSSAKSARQKSGSENEKKSVSSAKSARQKSGSENE

-803 VKSVGQKTGSE
+803 VKSVGPKTGSE
-814 KEEKSVSSVK
+814 
-824 SVGQKNTS
+824 N
-832 EKEQKSVSSVKSA
+832 
-845 RQKNTSEKEQKS
+845 EQKS

>member
-24 TGEIQAGQLKSNRV
+24 AGEIQAGQLKSNRV

-282 SALPLEH
+282 PALPLEH
-289 HKPSFSPLG
+289 HKPNFPPL
-298 EKEVKSEE
+298 KA
-306 RRVKNSNPLGVP
+306 PT
-318 ADLQSDGKQGTS
+318 D
-330 KNEIIDVE
+330 
-338 AFETWKRR
+338 FETWKRR

-461 LLDSDLNLD
+461 LLNSNLNLD

-549 QANYADYYEYV
+549 QTNYADYYDYV
-560 AKRGVNIVKDLIA
+560 AKRGVNIVKELIA

-581 SEKPDTFFD
+581 SEEPDTFFD

-628 VEQLLE
+628 VELLMK
-634 NTPQGVPADLQSAGK
+634 NIPQGVSADLQADGK
-649 QAISGGSKVP
+649 QA
-659 ADLKSDGKQGTSK
+659 TSK

-691 RGLDPRTDEDVYQ
+691 RGLDPRTDEDVYN

-724 EKARNNE
+724 DKARNNE
-731 SLISEKP
+731 SLIEQKP

-764 AQSPTDNTDNT
+764 
-775 DSKEKSAE
+775 EKTPVEQVA
-783 SAKSARPKNGSEKE
+783 E
-797 EKSVSS
+797 EK
-803 VKSVGQKTGSE
+803 TA
-814 KEEKSVSSVK
+814 EEKAPAEQVSE
-824 SVGQKNTS
+824 
-832 EKEQKSVSSVKSA
+832 EKAPAEKASA
-845 RQKNTSEKEQKS
+845 AEETET
-857 SAGEPEAISPD
+857 IVPD

>member
-24 TGEIQAGQLKSNRV
+24 AGEIQAGQLKSNRV

-184 GLQARIKDGQRGFR
+184 GLQARIKNGQRGFR

-247 RMRYVFYKYGTEE
+247 RMRYVFYRYGTEE

-282 SALPLEH
+282 PTLPLEH
-289 HKPSFSPLG
+289 HKPNFPPL
-298 EKEVKSEE
+298 KA
-306 RRVKNSNPLGVP
+306 PT
-318 ADLQSDGKQGTS
+318 D
-330 KNEIIDVE
+330 
-338 AFETWKRR
+338 FETWKRR

-461 LLDSDLNLD
+461 LLNSNLNLD

-549 QANYADYYEYV
+549 QANYADYYDYV
-560 AKRGVNIVKDLIA
+560 AKRGVNIVKELIA

-581 SEKPDTFFD
+581 SEEPDTFFD

-628 VEQLLE
+628 VELLME
-634 NTPQGVPADLQSAGK
+634 NIPQGVPADLQSDGK
-649 QAISGGSKVP
+649 QA
-659 ADLKSDGKQGTSK
+659 TSK

-691 RGLDPRTDEDVYQ
+691 RGLDPRTDEDVYN

-724 EKARNNE
+724 DKARNNE
-731 SLISEKP
+731 SLIEQKP

-764 AQSPTDNTDNT
+764 
-775 DSKEKSAE
+775 EKTPVE
-783 SAKSARPKNGSEKE
+783 QVVE
-797 EKSVSS
+797 EKNA
-803 VKSVGQKTGSE
+803 
-814 KEEKSVSSVK
+814 EEKAPAEQVSE
-824 SVGQKNTS
+824 
-832 EKEQKSVSSVKSA
+832 EKAPAEKASA
-845 RQKNTSEKEQKS
+845 AEETET
-857 SAGEPEAISPD
+857 IVPD

>member
-24 TGEIQAGQLKSNRV
+24 AGEIQAGQLKSNRV

-162 RKYKVAIDTSVAT
+162 RKYKVAIDTSEAT

-282 SALPLEH
+282 PALPLEH
-289 HKPSFSPLG
+289 HKPNFPPL
-298 EKEVKSEE
+298 KA
-306 RRVKNSNPLGVP
+306 PT
-318 ADLQSDGKQGTS
+318 D
-330 KNEIIDVE
+330 
-338 AFETWKRR
+338 FETWKRR

-461 LLDSDLNLD
+461 LLNSNLNLD

-549 QANYADYYEYV
+549 QANYADYYDYV
-560 AKRGVNIVKDLIA
+560 AKRGVNIVKELIA

-581 SEKPDTFFD
+581 SEEPDTFFD

-628 VEQLLE
+628 VEQLL
-634 NTPQGVPADLQSAGK
+634 
-649 QAISGGSKVP
+649 
-659 ADLKSDGKQGTSK
+659 SDGKQNTGK

-691 RGLDPRTDEDVYQ
+691 RGLDPRTDEDVYN

-724 EKARNNE
+724 DKARNSA
-731 SLISEKP
+731 SLIEQKP

-764 AQSPTDNTDNT
+764 
-775 DSKEKSAE
+775 EKTPVEQVA
-783 SAKSARPKNGSEKE
+783 E
-797 EKSVSS
+797 EK
-803 VKSVGQKTGSE
+803 TA
-814 KEEKSVSSVK
+814 EEKAPAEQVSE
-824 SVGQKNTS
+824 
-832 EKEQKSVSSVKSA
+832 EKAPAEKASA
-845 RQKNTSEKEQKS
+845 AEETET
-857 SAGEPEAISPD
+857 IVPD

>member
-24 TGEIQAGQLKSNRV
+24 AGEIQAGQLKSNRV

-218 LPEKDL
+218 LPEKHL

-282 SALPLEH
+282 PALPLEH
-289 HKPSFSPLG
+289 HKPNFPPL
-298 EKEVKSEE
+298 KA
-306 RRVKNSNPLGVP
+306 PT
-318 ADLQSDGKQGTS
+318 D
-330 KNEIIDVE
+330 
-338 AFETWKRR
+338 FETWKRR

-381 AEYLGNYGNDV
+381 AEYLSNYGNDV

-549 QANYADYYEYV
+549 QANYADYYDYV
-560 AKRGVNIVKDLIA
+560 AKRGVNIVKELIA
-573 KYKEVAPY
+573 KYKEIAPY
-581 SEKPDTFFD
+581 SEEPDTFFD

-628 VEQLLE
+628 VEQLE
-634 NTPQGVPADLQSAGK
+634 D
-649 QAISGGSKVP
+649 
-659 ADLKSDGKQGTSK
+659 TSK

-691 RGLDPRTDEDVYQ
+691 RGLDPRTDDDVYN

-724 EKARNNE
+724 DKARNNE

-764 AQSPTDNTDNT
+764 AQSLTDFTDNT

-783 SAKSARPKNGSEKE
+783 SAKSAR
-797 EKSVSS
+797 
-803 VKSVGQKTGSE
+803 QKD
-814 KEEKSVSSVK
+814 
-824 SVGQKNTS
+824 TS
-832 EKEQKSVSSVKSA
+832 E
-845 RQKNTSEKEQKS
+845 NEQKS

>member
-24 TGEIQAGQLKSNRV
+24 AGEIQAGQLKSNRV

-260 AKRLYLEEFEELK
+260 AKRLYLEEFEKLK

-282 SALPLEH
+282 PALPLEH
-289 HKPSFSPLG
+289 HKPNF
-298 EKEVKSEE
+298 
-306 RRVKNSNPLGVP
+306 P
-318 ADLQSDGKQGTS
+318 ALKAPTDF
-330 KNEIIDVE
+330 EI
-338 AFETWKRR
+338 WKRR

-461 LLDSDLNLD
+461 LLNSNLNLD

-549 QANYADYYEYV
+549 QANYADYYDYV

-581 SEKPDTFFD
+581 SEEPDTFFD

-628 VEQLLE
+628 VELLMG
-634 NTPQGVPADLQSAGK
+634 NIPQGVPADLQSDGK
-649 QAISGGSKVP
+649 QA
-659 ADLKSDGKQGTSK
+659 TSK

-691 RGLDPRTDEDVYQ
+691 RGLDPRTDEDVYN

-724 EKARNNE
+724 DKARNNE
-731 SLISEKP
+731 SLIEQKP

-764 AQSPTDNTDNT
+764 
-775 DSKEKSAE
+775 EKTPVEQIA
-783 SAKSARPKNGSEKE
+783 E
-797 EKSVSS
+797 EKAPA
-803 VKSVGQKTGSE
+803 E
-814 KEEKSVSSVK
+814 KASAAEETETIV
-824 SVGQKNTS
+824 
-832 EKEQKSVSSVKSA
+832 
-845 RQKNTSEKEQKS
+845 
-857 SAGEPEAISPD
+857 PD

>member
-24 TGEIQAGQLKSNRV
+24 AGEIQAGQLKSNRV

-282 SALPLEH
+282 PALPLEH
-289 HKPSFSPLG
+289 HKPNF
-298 EKEVKSEE
+298 
-306 RRVKNSNPLGVP
+306 P
-318 ADLQSDGKQGTS
+318 ALKAPTD
-330 KNEIIDVE
+330 
-338 AFETWKRR
+338 FETWKRR

-461 LLDSDLNLD
+461 LLNSNLNLD

-549 QANYADYYEYV
+549 QANYADYYDYV
-560 AKRGVNIVKDLIA
+560 AKRGVNIVKELIA

-581 SEKPDTFFD
+581 SEEPDTFFD

-628 VEQLLE
+628 VELLMG
-634 NTPQGVPADLQSAGK
+634 NIPQGVPADLQSDGK
-649 QAISGGSKVP
+649 QA
-659 ADLKSDGKQGTSK
+659 TSK

-691 RGLDPRTDEDVYQ
+691 RGLDPRTDEDVYN

-724 EKARNNE
+724 DKARNNE
-731 SLISEKP
+731 SLIEQKP

-764 AQSPTDNTDNT
+764 
-775 DSKEKSAE
+775 EKTPVEQVA
-783 SAKSARPKNGSEKE
+783 E
-797 EKSVSS
+797 EK
-803 VKSVGQKTGSE
+803 TA
-814 KEEKSVSSVK
+814 EEKAPAEQVSE
-824 SVGQKNTS
+824 
-832 EKEQKSVSSVKSA
+832 EKAPAEKASA
-845 RQKNTSEKEQKS
+845 AEETET
-857 SAGEPEAISPD
+857 IVPD

>member
-24 TGEIQAGQLKSNRV
+24 AGEIQAGQLKSNRV

-99 AIPALKKLEKVGISS
+99 AVPALKKLEKVGISS

-273 KDGSIDFEA
+273 KDDSIDFEA
-282 SALPLEH
+282 PALPLEH
-289 HKPSFSPLG
+289 HKPNFPPL
-298 EKEVKSEE
+298 KA
-306 RRVKNSNPLGVP
+306 PT
-318 ADLQSDGKQGTS
+318 D
-330 KNEIIDVE
+330 
-338 AFETWKRR
+338 FETWKRR

-413 IYAFFKKLGVY
+413 IYTFFKKLGVY

-461 LLDSDLNLD
+461 LLNSDLNLD

-506 PYPAYTIWLPV
+506 PYPAYTIWLPA

-560 AKRGVNIVKDLIA
+560 AKRGVDIVKDLIA
-573 KYKEVAPY
+573 EYKEIAPY
-581 SEKPDTFFD
+581 SEEPDTFFD

-628 VEQLLE
+628 VELLMG
-634 NTPQGVPADLQSAGK
+634 NIPQGVPTDLQ
-649 QAISGGSKVP
+649 
-659 ADLKSDGKQGTSK
+659 SDGKQATSK

-691 RGLDPRTDEDVYQ
+691 RGLDPRTDEDVYN

-724 EKARNNE
+724 DKARNNE
-731 SLISEKP
+731 SLIEQKP

-764 AQSPTDNTDNT
+764 
-775 DSKEKSAE
+775 EKTPVEQVA
-783 SAKSARPKNGSEKE
+783 E
-797 EKSVSS
+797 EK
-803 VKSVGQKTGSE
+803 TA
-814 KEEKSVSSVK
+814 EEKAPAEQVSE
-824 SVGQKNTS
+824 
-832 EKEQKSVSSVKSA
+832 EKAPAEKASA
-845 RQKNTSEKEQKS
+845 AEGTET
-857 SAGEPEAISPD
+857 IVPD

>member
-282 SALPLEH
+282 PALPLEH
-289 HKPSFSPLG
+289 HKPTF
-298 EKEVKSEE
+298 
-306 RRVKNSNPLGVP
+306 P
-318 ADLQSDGKQGTS
+318 ALKAPTD
-330 KNEIIDVE
+330 
-338 AFETWKRR
+338 FETWKRR

-424 QIDYP
+424 QNDYP

-461 LLDSDLNLD
+461 LLSSDLNLD

-506 PYPAYTIWLPV
+506 PYPAYTVWLPV

-549 QANYADYYEYV
+549 QTNYVDYYEYV

-573 KYKEVAPY
+573 KYKEIASY
-581 SEKPDTFFD
+581 SEEPDTFFD

-628 VEQLLE
+628 VEQLLSE
-634 NTPQGVPADLQSAGK
+634 GK
-649 QAISGGSKVP
+649 QEVAT
-659 ADLKSDGKQGTSK
+659 DLPSDGKQNTSK

-691 RGLDPRTDEDVYQ
+691 RGLDPRTDEDVYN

-724 EKARNNE
+724 DKARNNE

-764 AQSPTDNTDNT
+764 AQSPTDFTDNT

-783 SAKSARPKNGSEKE
+783 SAKSAR
-797 EKSVSS
+797 
-803 VKSVGQKTGSE
+803 QKD
-814 KEEKSVSSVK
+814 
-824 SVGQKNTS
+824 TS
-832 EKEQKSVSSVKSA
+832 E
-845 RQKNTSEKEQKS
+845 NEQKS
-857 SAGEPEAISPD
+857 SAGEPGATSPD

>member
-24 TGEIQAGQLKSNRV
+24 AGEIQAGQLKSNRV

-282 SALPLEH
+282 PALPLEH
-289 HKPSFSPLG
+289 HKPSFSPLS

-306 RRVKNSNPLGVP
+306 RRVKNS
-318 ADLQSDGKQGTS
+318 SDFFDS
-330 KNEIIDVE
+330 E

-381 AEYLGNYGNDV
+381 AEYLCNYGNDV

-408 EYLTN
+408 EYLPN

-461 LLDSDLNLD
+461 LLNSDLNLD

-560 AKRGVNIVKDLIA
+560 AKRGVNIVKELIA

-581 SEKPDTFFD
+581 SEEPDTFFD

-628 VEQLLE
+628 VEQLLG
-634 NTPQGVPADLQSAGK
+634 NIPQGVPADLQS
-649 QAISGGSKVP
+649 
-659 ADLKSDGKQGTSK
+659 DGKQETSK

-691 RGLDPRTDEDVYQ
+691 RGLDPRTDEDVYN

-724 EKARNNE
+724 DKARNNE
-731 SLISEKP
+731 SLIAEKP

-764 AQSPTDNTDNT
+764 VQGPTDNTDNT
-775 DSKEKSAE
+775 DSKEKSA
-783 SAKSARPKNGSEKE
+783 
-797 EKSVSS
+797 
-803 VKSVGQKTGSE
+803 GQKNRSE
-814 KEEKSVSSVK
+814 DEEKSVSSVK
-824 SVGQKNTS
+824 SVGQKNRS
-832 EKEQKSVSSVKSA
+832 EKEDKSVSSVKSVGQ
-845 RQKNTSEKEQKS
+845 RNRSENEQKS

-922 LSTEKVENYWKVL
+922 LSTKKVENYWKVL

>member
-24 TGEIQAGQLKSNRV
+24 AGEIQAGQLKSNRV

-273 KDGSIDFEA
+273 KDGSIDFKA
-282 SALPLEH
+282 PALPLVH
-289 HKPSFSPLG
+289 HKPNFPPL
-298 EKEVKSEE
+298 KA
-306 RRVKNSNPLGVP
+306 PT
-318 ADLQSDGKQGTS
+318 D
-330 KNEIIDVE
+330 
-338 AFETWKRR
+338 FETWKRR

-461 LLDSDLNLD
+461 LLNSDLNLD

-549 QANYADYYEYV
+549 QANYADYYDYV
-560 AKRGVNIVKDLIA
+560 AKRGVNIVKELIA

-581 SEKPDTFFD
+581 SEEPDTFFD

-628 VEQLLE
+628 VELLMG
-634 NTPQGVPADLQSAGK
+634 NIPQGVPADLQSDGK
-649 QAISGGSKVP
+649 QA
-659 ADLKSDGKQGTSK
+659 TSK

-691 RGLDPRTDEDVYQ
+691 RGLDPRTDEDVYN

-724 EKARNNE
+724 DKARNNE
-731 SLISEKP
+731 SLIEQKP

-764 AQSPTDNTDNT
+764 
-775 DSKEKSAE
+775 EKTPVEQVA
-783 SAKSARPKNGSEKE
+783 E
-797 EKSVSS
+797 EKAA
-803 VKSVGQKTGSE
+803 
-814 KEEKSVSSVK
+814 EEKAPAEQVSE
-824 SVGQKNTS
+824 
-832 EKEQKSVSSVKSA
+832 EKAPAEKASA
-845 RQKNTSEKEQKS
+845 AEGTET
-857 SAGEPEAISPD
+857 IVPD

>member
-24 TGEIQAGQLKSNRV
+24 AGEIQAGQLKSNRV

-282 SALPLEH
+282 PALPLEH
-289 HKPSFSPLG
+289 HKPNF
-298 EKEVKSEE
+298 
-306 RRVKNSNPLGVP
+306 P
-318 ADLQSDGKQGTS
+318 ALKAPTD
-330 KNEIIDVE
+330 
-338 AFETWKRR
+338 FETWKRR

-372 NSTDFFAEV
+372 NSTDFFAKV

-461 LLDSDLNLD
+461 LLNSNLNLD

-549 QANYADYYEYV
+549 QANYADYYDYV

-581 SEKPDTFFD
+581 AEEPDTFFD

-628 VEQLLE
+628 VELLMG
-634 NTPQGVPADLQSAGK
+634 NIPQGVPADLQSDGK
-649 QAISGGSKVP
+649 QA
-659 ADLKSDGKQGTSK
+659 TSK

-691 RGLDPRTDEDVYQ
+691 RGLDPRTDEDVYN

-724 EKARNNE
+724 DKARNNE
-731 SLISEKP
+731 SLIEQKP

-764 AQSPTDNTDNT
+764 
-775 DSKEKSAE
+775 EKTPVEQVA
-783 SAKSARPKNGSEKE
+783 E
-797 EKSVSS
+797 EK
-803 VKSVGQKTGSE
+803 TA
-814 KEEKSVSSVK
+814 EEKAPAEQVSE
-824 SVGQKNTS
+824 
-832 EKEQKSVSSVKSA
+832 EKAPAEKASA
-845 RQKNTSEKEQKS
+845 AEETET
-857 SAGEPEAISPD
+857 IVPD

>member
-1 MYRIPSTLNGDL
+1 
-13 DYTQSLIDQFK
+13 
-24 TGEIQAGQLKSNRV
+24 
-38 PMGIYEQRKNQ
+38 
-49 HYMLRLRCAGGLV
+49 
-62 TPEQLAKIAFVG
+62 
-74 HQLSTSHLHVT
+74 
-85 TRQEIQIHNVDIED
+85 
-99 AIPALKKLEKVGISS
+99 
-114 AGGGGN
+114 
-120 TVRNMMVDD
+120 
-129 RSGLTADEEF
+129 
-139 DVYPY
+139 
-144 VEELTSRLIAEKD
+144 
-157 SFTMP
+157 
-162 RKYKVAIDTSVAT
+162 
-175 ANYSYIADL
+175 
-184 GLQARIKDGQRGFR
+184 
-198 VLIAGSAASNAHTGW
+198 
-213 EVFDF
+213 
-218 LPEKDL
+218 
-224 YRAAKALKNWFH
+224 
-236 KYGNRRNRHKA
+236 
-247 RMRYVFYKYGTEE
+247 MRYVFYKYGTEE

-282 SALPLEH
+282 PALPLEH
-289 HKPSFSPLG
+289 HKPNFPPL
-298 EKEVKSEE
+298 KA
-306 RRVKNSNPLGVP
+306 PT
-318 ADLQSDGKQGTS
+318 D
-330 KNEIIDVE
+330 
-338 AFETWKRR
+338 FETWKRR

-461 LLDSDLNLD
+461 LLNSDLNLD

-549 QANYADYYEYV
+549 QANYADYYDYV
-560 AKRGVNIVKDLIA
+560 AKRGVNIVKELIA

-581 SEKPDTFFD
+581 SEEPDTFFD

-613 IIEIDQDTIREKRKE
+613 IIEIDQDTIREKLGEIDKI
-628 VEQLLE
+628 LG
-634 NTPQGVPADLQSAGK
+634 NDKSHTDLTNLTDIVNEEDAK
-649 QAISGGSKVP
+649 
-659 ADLKSDGKQGTSK
+659 K
-672 IEKLLHDIVFSEN
+672 IEKFLHDIVFSEN

-724 EKARNNE
+724 DKARNNK
-731 SLISEKP
+731 SLIAEKP

-744 DLLNDLY
+744 QLLNDLY

-764 AQSPTDNTDNT
+764 VQSPTDFTDNT
-775 DSKEKSAE
+775 DSKGKSA
-783 SAKSARPKNGSEKE
+783 
-797 EKSVSS
+797 
-803 VKSVGQKTGSE
+803 GQKNRSE
-814 KEEKSVSSVK
+814 DEEKSVSSVK

-832 EKEQKSVSSVKSA
+832 E
-845 RQKNTSEKEQKS
+845 NEQKS
-857 SAGEPEAISPD
+857 SAGEPEAVSPD

-899 ILLDDGAPIENV
+899 VLLDDGAPIENV

-935 IKKK
+935 IKKNKIQSMSKWTIFQ

>member
-24 TGEIQAGQLKSNRV
+24 AGEIQAGQLKSNRV

-99 AIPALKKLEKVGISS
+99 AIPALKKLKKVGISS

-282 SALPLEH
+282 PALPLEH
-289 HKPSFSPLG
+289 HKPSFSPLDA
-298 EKEVKSEE
+298 
-306 RRVKNSNPLGVP
+306 PT
-318 ADLQSDGKQGTS
+318 D
-330 KNEIIDVE
+330 
-338 AFETWKRR
+338 FETWKRR

-461 LLDSDLNLD
+461 LLDSNLNLD

-549 QANYADYYEYV
+549 QANYTDYYDYV
-560 AKRGVNIVKDLIA
+560 AKRGVNIVKELIA

-581 SEKPDTFFD
+581 SEEPDTFFD

-628 VEQLLE
+628 VESLMG
-634 NTPQGVPADLQSAGK
+634 NTPQGVPADLQ
-649 QAISGGSKVP
+649 
-659 ADLKSDGKQGTSK
+659 SDGKQGTSK

-691 RGLDPRTDEDVYQ
+691 RGLDPRTDEDVYN

-724 EKARNNE
+724 DKARNNE
-731 SLISEKP
+731 SLIAYKP

-764 AQSPTDNTDNT
+764 AQSPKDNT
-775 DSKEKSAE
+775 DSKEKSVS

-814 KEEKSVSSVK
+814 NEEKSVSSVK

-832 EKEQKSVSSVKSA
+832 E
-845 RQKNTSEKEQKS
+845 NEQKS